1 MLTGPFS
8 LLRPGDLPHLVVKN
22 PDVALK
28 LLVLL
33 LDKDD
38 EEGAQIERVLR
49 DVSKINLFSLKHGPA
64 SDSLFPHGVTPIDS
78 LAALN
83 VIQATME
90 FVSSCGGVSISRPD
104 SSEMEK
110 ILPSGGD
117 AKERYLNVLRK
128 LPPTMQSF
136 NLIARLLRPTHSVTA
151 ADGTHEQEDTRE
163 VRIAN
168 LVKAEVLGRFVS
180 GCVQWIEQA
189 EREEREG
196 VILDDRVAVAVSGV
210 SFLMVLSVR
219 WTCLM
224 LKGTRPSYLDSTH
237 LYSSMASSLPSP
249 RSTLQK

>member
-8 LLRPGDLPHLVVKN
+8 LLRPGDLPRLVAKN
-22 PDVALK
+22 PDVAVK
-28 LLVLL
+28 VLVLL

-49 DVSKINLFSLKHGPA
+49 DVRKKNLFRLKHGPA
-64 SDSLFPHGVTPIDS
+64 SDTLFPPGVTSTDS

-83 VIQATME
+83 IIQATME
-90 FVSSCGGVSISRPD
+90 FVSSCGGLSIPTSD

-110 ILPSGGD
+110 ILSFGGGD
-117 AKERYLNVLRK
+117 AKEGCLNVLRK

-136 NLIARLLRPTHSVTA
+136 NLIARLLRPTHAVTVT
-151 ADGTHEQEDTRE
+151 DGTREQEDTRE

-168 LVKAEVLGRFVS
+168 LVRAEVLGGFVS

-189 EREEREG
+189 EQEEREG

-210 SFLMVLSVR
+210 SFSRSCPSVG
-219 WTCLM
+219 L
-224 LKGTRPSYLDSTH
+224 
-237 LYSSMASSLPSP
+237 A
-249 RSTLQK
+249 